1 MKHRD
6 EEGHMGGNSIS
17 QSASHPA
24 NEDTESTGQGTAA
37 GIVLPARFPLG
48 LKVGFW
54 FCMVIAV
61 AVVIR
66 RVVAL
71 STPPSPDAPPQLT
84 GLDAYFAAH
93 ATLTYVHIL
102 CALAFVLLL
111 PMLFWRRTRN
121 SVLLQRAIF
130 PLGLIVGITAYAM
143 SVDAVGG
150 WLERAAVL
158 FFNTLFLFALYRAFM
173 DARAGNRPQQQRWM
187 LRAIAILL
195 GIATTRPVMGV
206 FFATSRLT
214 HLTPAQF
221 FGIAFWIGF
230 SINTLVMEL
239 WLRKRG
245 RAAFAWPRAAKEEV

>member
-1 MKHRD
+1 MSSDPIGDQVKP
-6 EEGHMGGNSIS
+6 E
-17 QSASHPA
+17 AK
-24 NEDTESTGQGTAA
+24 
-37 GIVLPARFPLG
+37 GIAARFPLS
-48 LKVGFW
+48 LKIGFW
-54 FCMVIAV
+54 FCMVIAI

-66 RVVAL
+66 RIVAL
-71 STPPSPDAPPQLT
+71 STPPSPNAPPQLA

-111 PMLFWRRTRN
+111 PLLFWRRTRN
-121 SVLLQRAIF
+121 SVPLQRAIF

-143 SVDAVGG
+143 STHAVGG

-158 FFNTLFLFALYRAFM
+158 FFNTLFLFALSRAWLFSRST
-173 DARAGNRPQQQRWM
+173 DRPQQQRWM

-195 GIATTRPVMGV
+195 GIATTRPVMGI
-206 FFATSRLT
+206 FFATSTAT

-230 SINTLVMEL
+230 SLNTVVMEL
-239 WLRKRG
+239 WLRTKG
-245 RAAFAWPRAAKEEV
+245 KTAFA